1 MSTQAT
7 SQPINE
13 SQNKPDPQSSGD
25 IDKNNNN
32 AKLQIKEVK
41 EEAQNQEQGKEV
53 KKEQLETQANQPQKI
68 ESKEYA
74 ITENKPKEILIK
86 GVTGIVKWFN
96 VRNGYGFIN
105 RDDTKQDVFVLVFLG
120 GKFFRSIELCRVY

>member
-25 IDKNNNN
+25 IDNNNNN
-32 AKLQIKEVK
+32 AKLQMKEVK
-41 EEAQNQEQGKEV
+41 EEEEEEAQNQEQEK
-53 KKEQLETQANQPQKI
+53 QPNPANQPEKI
-68 ESKEYA
+68 KVEYA

-105 RDDTKQDVFVLVFLG
+105 RDDTKQDVFVLVFWEGNFL
-120 GKFFRSIELCRVY
+120 ELCRGY

>member
-105 RDDTKQDVFVLVFLG
+105 RDDTKQDVFVLVFWEGNFL
-120 GKFFRSIELCRVY
+120 ELCRGY